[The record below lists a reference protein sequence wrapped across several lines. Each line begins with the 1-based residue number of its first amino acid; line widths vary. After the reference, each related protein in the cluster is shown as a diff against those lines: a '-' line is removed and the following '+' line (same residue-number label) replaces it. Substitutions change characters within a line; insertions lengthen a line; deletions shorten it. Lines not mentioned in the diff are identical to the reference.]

1 MKPVQKVQAYLY
13 IFKML
18 NPLPFPEPQYLATL
32 ADGKTYVSPDY
43 LTFYPVYITTGVLDV
58 AVYKQV
64 L

>member
-1 MKPVQKVQAYLY
+1 MKPVQKVQAYLENL
-13 IFKML
+13 KML
-18 NPLPFPEPQYLATL
+18 NPSLPSEPQYLATL